1 MPPGARARHPN
12 GPQRRPNA
20 RSGGRETAQSGVG
33 PNPCAVVLDESPAVT
48 ATTTTEPSPWRIAVP
63 STVTLTGIWCG
74 LLSIAW
80 APYRPYDACLAL
92 IGAALCDMID
102 GRVARLVGARSKFG
116 AELDSLADIVSFG
129 LAPAWLAYHWSLAP
143 VTDRGFDPWLWMAFA
158 FVAGG
163 AIRLA
168 RFGAKLEGGGATD
181 EFEGMPIPVAAMLI
195 VTLVMASHEVDLPQL
210 REPMVMGTALGMC
223 SVLMVSR
230 LPLPSYKRFPSRT
243 AQIVFYGLIAG
254 GLLMLF
260 LRRPGGTVL
269 LGFIG
274 IYLGRGVIR
283 WIVRS
288 LGGAR

>member
-1 MPPGARARHPN
+1 M
-12 GPQRRPNA
+12 
-20 RSGGRETAQSGVG
+20 TA
-33 PNPCAVVLDESPAVT
+33 
-48 ATTTTEPSPWRIAVP
+48 TTTEPSPWRIAVP

-80 APYRPYDACLAL
+80 APYRPYEACLAL

-129 LAPAWLAYHWSLAP
+129 LAPAWLVYHWSLAP
-143 VTDRGFDPWLWMAFA
+143 VTDRGFDPFLWLAFA

-181 EFEGMPIPVAAMLI
+181 MFEGMPIPVAAMFI
-195 VTLVMASHEVDLPQL
+195 VTLVMTSHEIDVAWIRQPS
-210 REPMVMGTALGMC
+210 VMGTALGL
-223 SVLMVSR
+223 SAVLMVSR
-230 LPLPSYKRFPSRT
+230 VPLPSYKRFPNRT
-243 AQIVFYGLIAG
+243 AQMVFYGLIAG

-260 LRRPGGTVL
+260 LQQPGGTVL
-269 LGFIG
+269 LGFLLLYIV
-274 IYLGRGVIR
+274 RGVLR
-283 WIVRS
+283 W
-288 LGGAR
+288 LLGARA